1 MAMAANPQRPTLKKR
16 RLSTSTDMKAAIA
29 QPGSIKINVTGAYII
44 DHEDD
49 DQSPE
54 RSPTGSHSSEGG
66 EEQSFQHHKRDIRLP
81 NHTSVVSHVAADIGG
96 SLAKV
101 VYFTREHGAESGGR
115 LSFLS
120 FETEKID
127 DCIEYLR
134 TLQIK
139 HQATEGKDGEPA
151 TKLSIMATGGGAFK
165 FYDRIR
171 ERLGVEVERED
182 EMECLIKGLDFFITT
197 IPNEVF
203 VFNPTPDDDEE
214 AEVISFQTPRND
226 VYPYLLVNIG
236 SGVSMIK
243 VSGPEQ
249 YQRIGG
255 TSLGGGTLWGL
266 LSLLTGARN
275 FDDMLAMADKGDNSA
290 VDLLVGDIYGEGT
303 GYEKIGLS
311 ERTIASSFG
320 KVLKRKREAER
331 RAEDGSGCSNGDA
344 SEKAAQRTE
353 FTSRTTDMDID
364 AGSGL
369 VGDGRMFKPEDISR
383 SLLYAIS

>member
-1 MAMAANPQRPTLKKR
+1 MADVARPAIKKR
-16 RLSTSTDMKAAIA
+16 RLSSSADMQQAIS
-29 QPGSIKINVTGAYII
+29 QPGAIRINVTGAYII
-44 DHEDD
+44 DHGDEDS
-49 DQSPE
+49 SPD
-54 RSPTGSHSSEGG
+54 RSPPSSAENGG
-66 EEQSFQHHKRDIRLP
+66 EEQTYQHHKRDIRLP

-101 VYFTREHGAESGGR
+101 VYFSRENDNAESGGR
-115 LSFLS
+115 LNFLS
-120 FETEKID
+120 FETDKID

-134 TLQIK
+134 TLQVK
-139 HQATEGKDGEPA
+139 HQRTNGMDKA
-151 TKLSIMATGGGAFK
+151 TKLSIQATGGGAYK

-171 ERLGVEVERED
+171 ERLGVDVARED
-182 EMECLIKGLDFFITT
+182 EMECLIKGLDFFITQ

-203 VFNPTPDDDEE
+203 TYNDSDPENAVN
-214 AEVISFQTPRND
+214 FQQPKED

-243 VSGPEQ
+243 VSGPSE

-275 FDDMLAMADKGDNSA
+275 FDDMLSMADKGDNGA
-290 VDLLVGDIYGEGT
+290 VDLLVGDIYGEGM

-331 RAEDGSGCSNGDA
+331 DAEDGNITTNGDTTR
-344 SEKAAQRTE
+344 SK
-353 FTSRTTDMDID
+353 FTPHTMDMDD
-364 AGSGL
+364 AAASGL

-383 SLLYAIS
+383 SLLYAIR